1 MSHVSFYDLVLT
13 GYSESQR
20 LNVRA
25 FDILQN
31 IQISRLC
38 DIRGRSDSQ
47 PHLRPRI
54 HSTVNMCFVKS
65 TLCTF
70 RWKRGGDLCMP
81 PASGGG
87 HLALLHQPPQ
97 VWWSH
102 RWGWDR
108 NHWGLILHQ
117 ALCHPCTGGC
127 GLFPGKV
134 NHIHILCVI
143 CKL

>member
-47 PHLRPRI
+47 PHLRTR
-54 HSTVNMCFVKS
+54 
-65 TLCTF
+65 
-70 RWKRGGDLCMP
+70 
-81 PASGGG
+81 
-87 HLALLHQPPQ
+87 
-97 VWWSH
+97 
-102 RWGWDR
+102 
-108 NHWGLILHQ
+108 ILHCEHV
-117 ALCHPCTGGC
+117 LCEVHSVYFQMKTWR
-127 GLFPGKV
+127 
-134 NHIHILCVI
+134 
-143 CKL
+143 